1 MCVYRECL
9 NGANAALMITRCN
22 FFSFLCS
29 YFVAGKPFFF
39 PLFFAHPQTHACIYT
54 LWVVQSDESQC
65 HWFVSYMIFENV
77 SSVLKKNLFS
87 LQRLN
92 ACWCWI
98 SLQCTLTCE
107 RNRIAA
113 FDSTGRRDHRW
124 GRRMRKWKRDG
135 LVRKYKNRMHFYAS
149 TCWKCL

>member
-1 MCVYRECL
+1 MFTE
-9 NGANAALMITRCN
+9 NALMARMLLWWSLDVI
-22 FFSFLCS
+22 FFLF
-29 YFVAGKPFFF
+29 FVHILLLESLFFF
-39 PLFFAHPQTHACIYT
+39 LFSSHIHRRMHAFTHSGLFNRMNHNVIGLYRI
-54 LWVVQSDESQC
+54 W
-65 HWFVSYMIFENV
+65 IFENV

-113 FDSTGRRDHRW
+113 FESTGRRDHRW